1 MTKLMEDRLE
11 ELETKVTFQEDLLL
25 RLDDMLVVHQKDISS
40 LTKQLQ
46 LVTEQLQQVIGM
58 LPEEPE
64 PPVPRRRRLQ

>member
-25 RLDDMLVVHQKDISS
+25 RLDDMLVVHQKDISN

-64 PPVPRRRRLQ
+64 PPPPHY

>member
-1 MTKLMEDRLE
+1 MMEDRLE

-58 LPEEPE
+58 LLEEPE
-64 PPVPRRRRLQ
+64 PPPPHY